1 MTARTALKDLQR
13 LTDPLYAAQ
22 TVLPPKPTF
31 SGFERGLIIGWKAY
45 LKWEQENKLVIED
58 KEALAARIKYAMKQ
72 CLCQM
77 RHFPELWYVS
87 LPFLTGFLMYR
98 HYVSTYYSD
107 SGDIEEAIKTLKDGI
122 KACPSR
128 YVKFTIGGLELI
140 SVCSLH
146 SHVPIY
152 SKSKKTRKHVPK
164 STLP

>member
-22 TVLPPKPTF
+22 TILPPKPTF

-72 CLCQM
+72 CLSQM
-77 RHFPELWYVS
+77 RHFPELWYVPPLFRS
-87 LPFLTGFLMYR
+87 FFLLMYR

-107 SGDIEEAIKTLKDGI
+107 SGDSDEAVKTLKDGI

-128 YVKFTIGGLELI
+128 YVQLSFGGG
-140 SVCSLH
+140 S
-146 SHVPIY
+146 
-152 SKSKKTRKHVPK
+152 
-164 STLP
+164 